1 MREPP
6 PRAGALETRG
16 SQFDFALNSRNAA
29 DRARFS
35 CSLCPQPFRSRRRE
49 LLKCLE
55 MLRLKTPSSR
65 SKSPRTRNEPPKPR
79 SGTPKTGSKSLNSR
93 AAHAIKCYGSSES
106 RRARRR
112 AQSARNTHGG
122 IVPLYRSRAHSVA
135 HRSSQRAALF
145 MFVNVRQYS

>member
-6 PRAGALETRG
+6 SKAVALRTRG
-16 SQFDFALNSRNAA
+16 SQFDFALNSRRTVENGA

-35 CSLCPQPFRSRRRE
+35 CSLCPQPLRSRRRE

-65 SKSPRTRNEPPKPR
+65 SKSP
-79 SGTPKTGSKSLNSR
+79 NSR
-93 AAHAIKCYGSSES
+93 AACAKVRPKSGQS

-112 AQSARNTHGG
+112 AQNTRN
-122 IVPLYRSRAHSVA
+122 AHMGSFPSIGQGLAGRRTGALRGV
-135 HRSSQRAALF
+135 ALF
-145 MFVNVRQYS
+145 TFVNVRQYS

>member
-6 PRAGALETRG
+6 SKAVALRTRG
-16 SQFDFALNSRNAA
+16 SQFDFALNSRRTVENGA

-35 CSLCPQPFRSRRRE
+35 CSLCPQPLRSRRRE

-65 SKSPRTRNEPPKPR
+65 SKSP
-79 SGTPKTGSKSLNSR
+79 NSR
-93 AAHAIKCYGSSES
+93 AACAKVRPKSGQS

-112 AQSARNTHGG
+112 AQNTRSAHMG
-122 IVPLYRSRAHSVA
+122 ILLGIIFFG
-135 HRSSQRAALF
+135 SSFTISFISLKLF
-145 MFVNVRQYS
+145 NLSCCIFV